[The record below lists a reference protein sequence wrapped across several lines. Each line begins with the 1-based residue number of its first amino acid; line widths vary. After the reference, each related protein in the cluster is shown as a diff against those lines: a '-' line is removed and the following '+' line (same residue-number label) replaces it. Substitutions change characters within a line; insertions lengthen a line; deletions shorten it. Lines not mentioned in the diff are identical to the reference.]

1 MLLLICLVIVSG
13 SGLAEN
19 VTWQMANSED
29 SEIHYLACSEQFC
42 LPAGYENVQPPTLED
57 GKPLK
62 ISFQTFSQPQKKLFK
77 NKFKLE
83 GTKFTTYSIN

>member
-13 SGLAEN
+13 PGLAEN
-19 VTWQMANSED
+19 VTWQMANPED
-29 SEIHYLACSEQFC
+29 SEMHYLACSEQFC

-62 ISFQTFSQPQKKLFK
+62 ISFQTFFSTSKET
-77 NKFKLE
+77 N
-83 GTKFTTYSIN
+83 